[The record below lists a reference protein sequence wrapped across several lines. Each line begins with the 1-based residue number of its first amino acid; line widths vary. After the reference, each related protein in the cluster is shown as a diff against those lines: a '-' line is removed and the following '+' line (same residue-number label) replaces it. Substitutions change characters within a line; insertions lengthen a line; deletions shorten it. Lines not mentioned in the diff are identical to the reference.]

1 MTTYSVLGMTEERIA
16 LDVTA
21 ELVDVPGVVDVTVDL
36 DRATVEVA
44 GSVPRERVRQAV
56 RVAGC
61 DLAEA

>member
-1 MTTYSVLGMTEERIA
+1 VTTYSVLGMTEERIA